1 MEVEKDS
8 GSGYGLLNFFI
19 VDMFANSEDPDEML
33 HITAF
38 QQGLHFNYTKI
49 ITILSGRNSSFYINF
64 DR

>member
-8 GSGYGLLNFFI
+8 GSGLLNLFI

-33 HITAF
+33 HIAAF